1 MTGFALNE
9 KLGMKRLKVFSTSAR
24 MRAFFIFT
32 FTFLISHSSFLI
44 CTAQNVQQRY
54 DNFFLEAIVQREKGN
69 SDAAFDLLRHCVD
82 IDSTRSEAYFYL
94 AQYYGAL
101 KQKDKML
108 GMMKK
113 AVDLEPDNT
122 TYLETLANVYISQ
135 RQYAEGI
142 EMLER
147 LYDKSRERDEVL
159 GMLVQL
165 YEQQQDYD
173 NAIRTLN
180 RLETLEGKSE
190 RLSFAKSSLF
200 TQKGDKKAAI
210 SEMKKLADQYP
221 HDNNYRCLYG
231 NTLYVNGQQK
241 KALAIYHEIL
251 KDDPDNRN
259 AQMAMLAHYNEQHDS
274 AAANRLIEEILLNK
288 QSSTED
294 RVTLM
299 RQVIGESERSG
310 GDSTRVLQ
318 LFHRMLDLPQSD
330 ADMALFCATY
340 MNLKKMPKDSIGAVL
355 EKAIQIAPDN
365 AAARLQLVSYAWQ
378 NEDRDKVIALCKEA
392 RQYNPD
398 EMAFY
403 YYQGIAYYQNSQLD
417 EALDAFQNGIG
428 VITQQSDPAIVSDFY
443 AVMGDIMH
451 QKGMDREAYAA
462 YDSCLQWKDDNIAC
476 LNNYAYYLS
485 IKGEQ
490 LDKAEQMSYRTIKAE
505 PKNATYLDT
514 YAWILFM
521 QKRYSEARIYI
532 DQTLQNDSDTSAVL
546 LEHAGDIYY
555 HVGDTDKALVFWQQS
570 LDRAVADNDKEIQ
583 GPRRQVLIRKI
594 KLKKYLKE

>member
-1 MTGFALNE
+1 MEVKRIVLIVIAWLLTVTAIVAQDAE
-9 KLGMKRLKVFSTSAR
+9 KSRLYD
-24 MRAFFIFT
+24 AFF
-32 FTFLISHSSFLI
+32 LDAV
-44 CTAQNVQQRY
+44 C
-54 DNFFLEAIVQREKGN
+54 QREKGN
-69 SDAAFDLLRHCVD
+69 SDAAFSLLRHC
-82 IDSTRSEAYFYL
+82 IELDSTRSEAFFYL

-101 KQKDKML
+101 KQKEKVQEYI
-108 GMMKK
+108 KK
-113 AVDLEPDNT
+113 CVELEPSNT
-122 TYLETLANVYISQ
+122 TYLETLANMYITQ

-142 EMLER
+142 EALER
-147 LYDKSRERDEVL
+147 LYDKSRDRDDVL

-180 RLETLEGKSE
+180 RLEVVEGKTE
-190 RLSFAKSSLF
+190 RLSFAKSSLY

-210 SEMKKLADQYP
+210 AEMKQLADQYP
-221 HDNNYRCLYG
+221 NDNNYRCLYA

-241 KALAIYHEIL
+241 KALAIYDAIL
-251 KDDPDNRN
+251 KEDPDNRN
-259 AQMAMLAHYNEQHDS
+259 ALMAMLAHFNEQNK
-274 AAANRLIEEILLNK
+274 ATEANKTIERILLNK
-288 QSSTED
+288 SASSVD
-294 RVTLM
+294 RITLM
-299 RQVIGESERSG
+299 RQLIGESEQAG

-318 LFHRMLDLPQSD
+318 LFHQMLGMPQSD
-330 ADMALFCATY
+330 ADLAIFCATY
-340 MNLKKMPKDSIGAVL
+340 MNLKKMPNDSIRRVL
-355 EKAIQIAPDN
+355 EQALQIAPDN

-378 NEDRDKVIALCKEA
+378 AEDRDRVIALCRDA

-403 YYQGIAYYQNSQLD
+403 YYQGIAYYQKHQLD

-451 QKGMDREAYAA
+451 QKGMYDEAFAA
-462 YDSCLQWKDDNIAC
+462 YDSCLQWKDDNIGC

-485 IKGEQ
+485 VRGEQ

-532 DQTLQNDSDTSAVL
+532 DQTLQNDSDSSAVL

-555 HVGDTDKALVFWQQS
+555 HAGDVGKALS
-570 LDRAVADNDKEIQ
+570 LWKMSLERATDDSEIT
-583 GPRRQVLIRKI
+583 GPRKQVLIRKI

>member
-1 MTGFALNE
+1 MIIVTTI
-9 KLGMKRLKVFSTSAR
+9 KRMIAIVILFTIHYSLFTSLAV
-24 MRAFFIFT
+24 
-32 FTFLISHSSFLI
+32 
-44 CTAQNVQQRY
+44 AQDTSRRY
-54 DNFFLEAIVQREKGN
+54 DAMFLEAICQREKGN

-355 EKAIQIAPDN
+355 EKAIQRAPDN

-570 LDRAVADNDKEIQ
+570 LDRAVAGNDKEIQ

>member
-69 SDAAFDLLRHCVD
+69 SDAAFDLLHHCVD

-299 RQVIGESERSG
+299 RQVIGESERAG

-485 IKGEQ
+485 VKGEQ

-555 HVGDTDKALVFWQQS
+555 HVGDTDKALAFWQQS
-570 LDRAVADNDKEIQ
+570 LDRAIAGNDKEIQ
-583 GPRRQVLIRKI
+583 GSRRQVLIRKI

>member
-32 FTFLISHSSFLI
+32 FTFLISHFSFLI

-570 LDRAVADNDKEIQ
+570 LDRAVAGNDKEIQ

>member
-1 MTGFALNE
+1 M
-9 KLGMKRLKVFSTSAR
+9 
-24 MRAFFIFT
+24 
-32 FTFLISHSSFLI
+32 
-44 CTAQNVQQRY
+44 QQRY

-299 RQVIGESERSG
+299 RQVIGESERAG

-570 LDRAVADNDKEIQ
+570 LDRAVAGNDKEIQ

>member
-9 KLGMKRLKVFSTSAR
+9 KLGMKRLKIFSTSAR

-32 FTFLISHSSFLI
+32 FTFLITHSSFLI

-299 RQVIGESERSG
+299 RQVIGESERAG

>member
-180 RLETLEGKSE
+180 RLEILEGKSE

-299 RQVIGESERSG
+299 RQVIGESERAG

-392 RQYNPD
+392 RQYSPD

-570 LDRAVADNDKEIQ
+570 LDRAVAGNDKEIQ

>member
-1 MTGFALNE
+1 MTGYALNE
-9 KLGMKRLKVFSTSAR
+9 KLEMKKLTIFSTNAR
-24 MRAFFIFT
+24 MRTFLIFT
-32 FTFLISHSSFLI
+32 FTFLIPHFSFLI

-54 DNFFLEAIVQREKGN
+54 DAMFLEAIVQREKGN
-69 SDAAFDLLRHCVD
+69 SDAAFDLLRHCVG
-82 IDSTRSEAYFYL
+82 IDSTRSEAYYYL

-101 KQKDKML
+101 KQKDKMMAL
-108 GMMKK
+108 MKK
-113 AVDLEPDNT
+113 AIDLEPDNT
-122 TYLETLANVYISQ
+122 TYLETMANIYISQ

-180 RLETLEGKSE
+180 RLEIIEGKTE

-221 HDNNYRCLYG
+221 HDNNYRCLYA

-241 KALAIYHEIL
+241 KALNIYQEIL
-251 KDDPDNRN
+251 RDDPDNRN
-259 AQMAMLAHYNEQHDS
+259 AQMAMLAHYNDKKDS
-274 AAANRLIEEILLNK
+274 VAANRLIEQILLNRK
-288 QSSTED
+288 TTTED
-294 RVTLM
+294 RVTLL
-299 RQVIGESERSG
+299 RQVIGESEQAG
-310 GDSTRVLQ
+310 GDSTRVLK
-318 LFHRMLDLPQSD
+318 LFRQILAMPQSD
-330 ADMALFCATY
+330 ADLALFCATY
-340 MNLKKMPKDSIGAVL
+340 MNLKKMPQDSIGKVL
-355 EKAIQIAPDN
+355 EKALQIAPDN

-378 NEDRDKVIALCKEA
+378 AENRDRVIALCREA

-417 EALDAFQNGIG
+417 DALDAFQNGIG
-428 VITQQSDPAIVSDFY
+428 VITPQSDPAIVSDFY

-451 QKGMDREAYAA
+451 QKGMDREAFAA
-462 YDSCLQWKDDNIAC
+462 YDSCLQWKDDNIGC

-485 IKGEQ
+485 IKGLH

-532 DQTLQNDSDTSAVL
+532 DQTLQNDTDSSAVL

-555 HVGDTDKALVFWQQS
+555 HVGDVDKALAFWQQS
-570 LDRAVADNDKEIQ
+570 LDRAVASNDKEIQ

>member
-9 KLGMKRLKVFSTSAR
+9 KLGMKRLKIFSTSAR

-32 FTFLISHSSFLI
+32 FTFLI

-101 KQKDKML
+101 RQKDKML

>member
-1 MTGFALNE
+1 MIIVTTI
-9 KLGMKRLKVFSTSAR
+9 KRMIAIVILFTIHYSLFTSLAV
-24 MRAFFIFT
+24 
-32 FTFLISHSSFLI
+32 
-44 CTAQNVQQRY
+44 AQDTSRRY
-54 DNFFLEAIVQREKGN
+54 DAMFLEAICQREKGN

-299 RQVIGESERSG
+299 RQVIGDSERAG

-403 YYQGIAYYQNSQLD
+403 YYQGIAYYQNNQLD

-570 LDRAVADNDKEIQ
+570 LDRAIAGNDKEIQ

>member
-1 MTGFALNE
+1 MRRVVYILLALTLATTMAVAQDAE
-9 KLGMKRLKVFSTSAR
+9 KNR
-24 MRAFFIFT
+24 
-32 FTFLISHSSFLI
+32 
-44 CTAQNVQQRY
+44 RY

-69 SDAAFDLLRHCVD
+69 SDAAFDLLRHCVE
-82 IDSTRSEAYFYL
+82 IDSTRSEAYYYL

-101 KQKDKML
+101 KQKDKMMAL
-108 GMMKK
+108 MKK
-113 AVDLEPDNT
+113 AIDLEPDNT
-122 TYLETLANVYISQ
+122 TYLETMANIYISQ

-180 RLETLEGKSE
+180 RLEIIEGKTE

-221 HDNNYRCLYG
+221 HDNNYRCLYA

-241 KALAIYHEIL
+241 KALNIYQEIL
-251 KDDPDNRN
+251 RDDPDNRN
-259 AQMAMLAHYNEQHDS
+259 AQMAMLAHYNDKKDS
-274 AAANRLIEEILLNK
+274 VAANRLIEQILLNRK
-288 QSSTED
+288 TTTED
-294 RVTLM
+294 RVTLL
-299 RQVIGESERSG
+299 RQVIGESEQAG
-310 GDSTRVLQ
+310 GDSTRVLK
-318 LFHRMLDLPQSD
+318 LFRQILAMPQSD
-330 ADMALFCATY
+330 ADLALFCATY
-340 MNLKKMPKDSIGAVL
+340 MNLKKMPQDSIGKVL
-355 EKAIQIAPDN
+355 EKALQIAPDN

-378 NEDRDKVIALCKEA
+378 AENRDRVIALCREA

-417 EALDAFQNGIG
+417 DALDAFQNGIG
-428 VITQQSDPAIVSDFY
+428 VITPQSDPAIVSDFY

-451 QKGMDREAYAA
+451 QKGMDREAFAA
-462 YDSCLQWKDDNIAC
+462 YDSCLQWKDDNIGC

-485 IKGEQ
+485 IKGLH

-532 DQTLQNDSDTSAVL
+532 DQTLQNDTDSSAVL

-555 HVGDTDKALVFWQQS
+555 HVGDVDKALAFWQQS
-570 LDRAVADNDKEIQ
+570 LDRAVASNDKEIQ

>member
-299 RQVIGESERSG
+299 RQVIGESERAG

-485 IKGEQ
+485 VKGEQ

-570 LDRAVADNDKEIQ
+570 LDRAVAGNDKEIQ

>member
-1 MTGFALNE
+1 MRKAAYILLLLTLFTTMVVAQDAE
-9 KLGMKRLKVFSTSAR
+9 KSR
-24 MRAFFIFT
+24 
-32 FTFLISHSSFLI
+32 
-44 CTAQNVQQRY
+44 RY
-54 DNFFLEAIVQREKGN
+54 DAMFLEAICQREKGN

-135 RQYAEGI
+135 RQYAEVI

-570 LDRAVADNDKEIQ
+570 LDRAVAGNDKEIQ